1 MGALAWARRL
11 PVAVGLL
18 LLGCGHPQ
26 PMSQASAARVSD
38 LASAV
43 AQGVPGTVE
52 AVAGLAAE
60 AKQPEPDAS
69 VIADYVAD
77 ILEEIKPAL
86 RRADAPLELIIAVG
100 ILEIWL
106 SAL

>member
-1 MGALAWARRL
+1 MVWARRL
-11 PVAVGLL
+11 LVAVGLF

-43 AQGVPGTVE
+43 AQGIPGTME
-52 AVAGLAAE
+52 AVAGIAAE

-69 VIADYVAD
+69 VVAEYVAD
-77 ILEEIKPAL
+77 ILEEVKPVL